1 MEPVKNITPIQ
12 AADLTRE
19 HFRWKE
25 HVQHQLDQYVPIYC
39 EKGERSG
46 RVCIKVTVDITPAE
60 ASRIV
65 NHILDD
71 LGWKPTDPEYSPINH
86 EISFVVSW

>member
-1 MEPVKNITPIQ
+1 MEQVKNITPIQ

-19 HFRWKE
+19 HFKWKE
-25 HVQHQLDQYVPIYC
+25 HVQDQLDKYVPIYC

-60 ASRIV
+60 AIRIV